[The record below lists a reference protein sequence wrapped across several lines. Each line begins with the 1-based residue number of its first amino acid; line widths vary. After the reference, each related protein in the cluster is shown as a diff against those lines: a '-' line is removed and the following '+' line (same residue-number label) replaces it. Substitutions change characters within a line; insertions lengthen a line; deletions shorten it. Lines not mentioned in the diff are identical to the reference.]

1 MDIRSWGW
9 PCYWLNL
16 LGYKICTQCGGTSY
30 NQPCYPGGGEMPHW
44 YSFKDEL
51 RDSLSALV
59 ERVAVL
65 ERGDRPHYQP
75 LSEKKV
81 EQKRGGTPLG

>member
-1 MDIRSWGW
+1 
-9 PCYWLNL
+9 
-16 LGYKICTQCGGTSY
+16 
-30 NQPCYPGGGEMPHW
+30 MPHW